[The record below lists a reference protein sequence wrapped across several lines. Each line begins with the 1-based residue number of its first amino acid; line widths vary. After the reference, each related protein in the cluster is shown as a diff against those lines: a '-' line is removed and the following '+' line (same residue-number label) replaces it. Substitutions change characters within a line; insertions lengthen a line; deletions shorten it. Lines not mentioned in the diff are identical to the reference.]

1 MSTILV
7 VEDDDDLREL
17 IGATLS
23 APDRT
28 ILEAEHGLAAL
39 DLIEQLG
46 LPDLIL
52 LDMNMPIM
60 SGWRFA
66 EEMQARDLWRVPVIA
81 LTAAQDAASSAHAI
95 GAAMFLGKPFSVRAL
110 TGLVNGQL
118 GDRPATVEEPR
129 RDSNAS
135 FYRR

>member
-1 MSTILV
+1 MTRILV

-17 IGATLS
+17 VCAALS

-39 DLIEQLG
+39 DLIEQVG

-66 EEMQARDLWRVPVIA
+66 EEMQARDLWHVPVIA
-81 LTAAQDAASSAHAI
+81 LTAAHDAASSAEAI
-95 GAAMFLGKPFSVRAL
+95 GAAKFLGKPFSIRAL
-110 TGLVNGQL
+110 NGLVDGQL
-118 GDRPATVEEPR
+118 GDRPAAVEEPR
-129 RDSNAS
+129 PDCNAS